1 MDAYAGIDVAFA
13 KRKTLPIVVCVRRDG
28 RLEPLSLRRGA
39 APQPP
44 RGQGNVKT
52 LDPTVL
58 AEFAE
63 ETVRYLRAV
72 EVRFGVSIVRVG
84 IDAPS
89 DPSTDLE
96 PRRKAELALDQRRI
110 SCFTTPSDQKFREIR
125 VKVENHLVGGG
136 AVARM
141 PHANQLWMLVGF
153 ELFRRLRLEWECLE
167 VFPQATVALLGVGG
181 VHKTRDGGIESQL
194 AAVARFTGWPTPPL
208 PKALAQAGYGRLHDC
223 LDAYLAAWV
232 ASLDLNAREPL
243 GCPPNDVIWVPRLA
257 GTGSP
262 LILDGAKVHLP

>member
-13 KRKTLPIVVCVRRDG
+13 KRKPLPVTVCARRDG
-28 RLEPLSLRRGA
+28 RLVPLPLRAGD

-52 LDPTVL
+52 LDPAVL
-58 AEFAE
+58 AGFAE
-63 ETVRYLRAV
+63 ETVQYLRAI
-72 EVRFGVSIVRVG
+72 ENRFDVSIVRVG

-89 DPSTDLE
+89 DP
-96 PRRKAELALDQRRI
+96 RRDDATRREAEVALDGRRI
-110 SCFTTPSDQKFREIR
+110 SFFTTPSAQQFRAIQ
-125 VKVENHLVGGG
+125 VKVETHLAGGG
-136 AVARM
+136 PVSRM

-181 VHKTRDGGIESQL
+181 VHKSRKGGIEAQL
-194 AAVARFTGWPTPPL
+194 AAVARLTGWPTPPNL
-208 PKALAQAGYGRLHDC
+208 EVLAQVGHGRLHDR

-232 ASLDLNAREPL
+232 ASLDLGAREPL
-243 GCPPNDVIWVPRLA
+243 GCPLNNDVIWVPRFA
-257 GTGSP
+257 G
-262 LILDGAKVHLP
+262 